1 MNTNH
6 AKAIKGMSIANIVLA
21 ALGILGMLIAWA
33 GLGVGGAAIS
43 GSGYDYFYTE
53 DGLYF
58 TTDDVSALLGMLGF
72 LVFLVIVCA
81 VLILVAGILG
91 VRGAAKPEKLR
102 GIMIWNIVA
111 AVVSLLSCC
120 WVSLVLCIIVAVFAN
135 KDRALYAAPAPA
147 APYGYAPAAAPVAP
161 VAPQQ
166 PVQPA
171 AAAPQQPAAPAAAVP
186 VAAAVMETVEEDTF
200 APAETPEE
208 AAEAAAE
215 PAIILP
221 DNYIEDA
228 QAGVT
233 VVEEIP
239 SDADTAAADAA
250 TADAATADA
259 ATDAADND
267 KPTA

>member
-21 ALGILGMLIAWA
+21 ALGIFGMLIAWA

-43 GSGYDYFYTE
+43 GSGYDYFYTD

-58 TTDDVSALLGMLGF
+58 TTDDVSVLLGMLGF

-81 VLILVAGILG
+81 VLILIAGILG
-91 VRGAAKPEKLR
+91 VRGAAKPDKLR

-135 KDRALYAAPAPA
+135 KDRALYAAAPAPA

-166 PVQPA
+166 PVQA
-171 AAAPQQPAAPAAAVP
+171 APVAPQQPATPAP
-186 VAAAVMETVEEDTF
+186 VAAA
-200 APAETPEE
+200 APV
-208 AAEAAAE
+208 AAEA
-215 PAIILP
+215 
-221 DNYIEDA
+221 
-228 QAGVT
+228 GVT
-233 VVEEIP
+233 ETSNITVSTPRSRRRLERI
-239 SDADTAAADAA
+239 SAAMAVL
-250 TADAATADA
+250 
-259 ATDAADND
+259 
-267 KPTA
+267 P

>member
-21 ALGILGMLIAWA
+21 ALGIFGMLIAWA

-81 VLILVAGILG
+81 VLILIAGILG
-91 VRGAAKPEKLR
+91 VRGAAKPDKLR

-135 KDRALYAAPAPA
+135 KDRALYAAAPAPA

-166 PVQPA
+166 PVQA
-171 AAAPQQPAAPAAAVP
+171 APVAPQQPAAPAP
-186 VAAAVMETVEEDTF
+186 VAAAAPVAAEAVVTETVAA
-200 APAETPEE
+200 APAEPV

-250 TADAATADA
+250 T
-259 ATDAADND
+259 DAADND